1 MAIASGDRLKR
12 SQPENN
18 AGMSRS
24 RAAVRAMKQQAT
36 QVEGGP
42 QRAQQAL
49 IALLERSIRF
59 RHRRLAVLR
68 LCDALES
75 GAPVREEHRR
85 YGLDAMPAGD
95 LALRVRLEQATRRGP
110 HASVDGVSRRS

>member
-1 MAIASGDRLKR
+1 MAIASGDHLKR
-12 SQPENN
+12 SRPENN
-18 AGMSRS
+18 VGMSRS

-36 QVEGGP
+36 HVAGSP
-42 QRAQQAL
+42 QRAQEAL

-75 GAPVREEHRR
+75 GAPVCEEHRR
-85 YGLDAMPAGD
+85 YGHEAMPSGD
-95 LALRVRLEQATRRGP
+95 LALRARLER
-110 HASVDGVSRRS
+110 ASR